1 MKYRGIFIQTELY
14 NRWINGID
22 ADGVLPVSEIVDK
35 GFYIQSA
42 FYPIKQKLEVYGSTS
57 WIFGDKDAGY
67 SDSHEYLAGAN
78 VYWFVN
84 RNVRSNVQIMSDVPV
99 AGQQHVWVL
108 RRRPEGPDHFGG
120 HLDAV
125 LRSRPSR
132 SRAVLTIELEA
143 QSVS

>member
-1 MKYRGIFIQTELY
+1 M
-14 NRWINGID
+14 
-22 ADGVLPVSEIVDK
+22 SEIVDK

-84 RNVRSNVQIMSDVPV
+84 RNVRSNVQIMSEYRSPASSTFGFYVGGQKGPNISV
-99 AGQQHVWVL
+99 ATSML
-108 RRRPEGPDHFGG
+108 F
-120 HLDAV
+120 
-125 LRSRPSR
+125 
-132 SRAVLTIELEA
+132 
-143 QSVS
+143 